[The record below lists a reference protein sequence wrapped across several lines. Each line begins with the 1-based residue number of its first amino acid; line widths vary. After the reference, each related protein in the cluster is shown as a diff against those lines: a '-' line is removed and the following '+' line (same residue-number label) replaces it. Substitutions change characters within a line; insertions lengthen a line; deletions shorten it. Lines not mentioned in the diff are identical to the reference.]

1 MNLNNIK
8 GVIEINGK
16 KYDPKDVFKV
26 LIENRLK
33 FDVVNDSLLIGRN
46 FIDSSPNLNYE
57 TNSCQLSRMCKFYD
71 SSNNKDN
78 YKKIVS
84 QMENS
89 ELLKNTQNTFF
100 PFSKSLET
108 SKAYID
114 DIEIDEGSLNIQSVI
129 NSETNSSD
137 YRNNVIN
144 SDSLYSSE
152 HAEPD
157 TKRMLGFSS
166 VSKSGY
172 EDQNYKPMLNADDIP
187 LSQRSFCKN
196 CGKIIDVD
204 WRHCG
209 VCGHK
214 LQL

>member
-1 MNLNNIK
+1 MNLDNIK
-8 GVIEINGK
+8 GIIEINGK

-33 FDVVNDSLLIGRN
+33 FDVINDSLLIGRN
-46 FIDSSPNLNYE
+46 FIDSSPELNYE
-57 TNSCQLSRMCKFYD
+57 TNSCQLSKMCKFYEP
-71 SSNNKDN
+71 SNNKDN
-78 YKKIVS
+78 YKEIES
-84 QMENS
+84 QMENK
-89 ELLKNTQNTFF
+89 ELLNSTQNTFF
-100 PFSKSLET
+100 PFSKSLDS

-114 DIEIDEGSLNIQSVI
+114 DIEIDKGNLDIHSVI

-137 YRNNVIN
+137 YRDNAIN

-152 HAEPD
+152 YTKPEV
-157 TKRMLGFSS
+157 KRMLGFSS

-172 EDQNYKPMLNADDIP
+172 ENQNNKSMLNTDDIP
-187 LSQRSFCKN
+187 LSQRSLCKN

-209 VCGHK
+209 GCGHK